1 MGSAQPQDEQEAYSR
16 AKEYYLENKQM
27 VWLRP
32 FSFKGP
38 GRQSSGSMAVP
49 VSPRAS
55 LAKFPVLDRVIN
67 KLSGMITD
75 AALQEMMTKLQNSSD
90 PAVAAKEFL
99 KARKLI

>member
-1 MGSAQPQDEQEAYSR
+1 
-16 AKEYYLENKQM
+16 
-27 VWLRP
+27 
-32 FSFKGP
+32 
-38 GRQSSGSMAVP
+38 VP

-75 AALQEMMTKLQNSSD
+75 DALQEMMAKLQGSSD

-99 KARKLI
+99 KSRKLI